1 VAAATTDLAALDGWG
16 LARVLGPAAWA
27 SLSCAVGACVV
38 ELRSPR
44 PRTPMLGGATAVL
57 ILCSFGM
64 PSVVEPAAR
73 FTTAWLIA
81 GFTDAMAGDGQA
93 PNGVDARFYWPAFFA
108 QWAFFQDAGGV
119 TQLDLVLR
127 WFPPVIVGV
136 WAIGVYALARSMLGG
151 TRAPWVAVWLFLG
164 LNWIEQDYF
173 SPQAIGIVLML
184 TVLAFALGPL
194 ATRRTD
200 SAGVP
205 GWPSPH
211 PDARR
216 LPLWRRWVVAA
227 RTRPNR
233 PNLPPRQLLLIY
245 FCAALCLIAIA
256 PEHQL
261 TPFAI
266 IGQLVLLAVVG
277 RFRGRGLV
285 LVAILAVAV
294 YVLIAGREFWLT
306 QLSLITGAGEEG
318 NALEVGVAG
327 RLEGDFGQV
336 AVKLL
341 RIVVPVATWLL
352 AIIGAWVYW
361 RRRRDL
367 VPIALA
373 AVPMG
378 MAAVQSYGGELFLR
392 IVLYGLPILAILGAD
407 ALRALVRWRRGMEY
421 VLAAGMALLFG
432 SIILI
437 RGGNEAYMI
446 VYPDEVD
453 MVREVYATTPHGL
466 EVMPLINVGPYAVE
480 GVDTHSHG
488 TVIEGCTQLADDPI
502 RCINA
507 EYPDV
512 LLTFDAVEA
521 QGRYLDLKPPGWSL
535 QVVQEL
541 VASGRYVI
549 TYQNGFDVVLRKTA
563 PPPPG

>member
-1 VAAATTDLAALDGWG
+1 
-16 LARVLGPAAWA
+16 
-27 SLSCAVGACVV
+27 
-38 ELRSPR
+38 
-44 PRTPMLGGATAVL
+44 M
-57 ILCSFGM
+57 
-64 PSVVEPAAR
+64 
-73 FTTAWLIA
+73 
-81 GFTDAMAGDGQA
+81 
-93 PNGVDARFYWPAFFA
+93 
-108 QWAFFQDAGGV
+108 
-119 TQLDLVLR
+119 
-127 WFPPVIVGV
+127 
-136 WAIGVYALARSMLGG
+136 
-151 TRAPWVAVWLFLG
+151 
-164 LNWIEQDYF
+164 
-173 SPQAIGIVLML
+173 
-184 TVLAFALGPL
+184 
-194 ATRRTD
+194 
-200 SAGVP
+200 
-205 GWPSPH
+205 
-211 PDARR
+211 
-216 LPLWRRWVVAA
+216 
-227 RTRPNR
+227 
-233 PNLPPRQLLLIY
+233 
-245 FCAALCLIAIA
+245 
-256 PEHQL
+256 
-261 TPFAI
+261 
-266 IGQLVLLAVVG
+266 VG

-285 LVAILAVAV
+285 LVAILAVIV
-294 YVLIAGREFWLT
+294 YILIAGRDFWLT

-318 NALEVGVAG
+318 TALEAGVAD

-421 VLAAGMALLFG
+421 ALAVGMALLFG

-453 MVREVYATTPHGL
+453 MAREVYATTPHGL
-466 EVMPLINVGPYAVE
+466 EVIPLINVGPYAVE
-480 GVDTHSHG
+480 GVDTHSRG
-488 TVIEGCTQLADDPI
+488 TVIEGCTQLADDPM
-502 RCINA
+502 RCIDA
-507 EYPDV
+507 ESPDV

-521 QGRYLDLKPPGWSL
+521 QGRFLDLKPPGWSL

-541 VASGRYVI
+541 VDSGRYVI